1 MAKLYT
7 TPYHHTSWSP
17 PWAYSCIYTHAE
29 DSCAVVYEVIIT
41 PAQLLIL
48 LHKPLQPYHDFLQGE
63 RRRIQIGWQCRRRII
78 KFWIWMG
85 EFCICN
91 KPGARRTRYP
101 PTPSSRQSPRRHRWI
116 CCRAKIFHPASQVNV
131 GRCLMAR
138 GRVDDPRWKII
149 FPALI
154 MLL

>member
-101 PTPSSRQSPRRHRWI
+101 PTPPHANRHAVTAESAAEQKYSTLRVRWM
-116 CCRAKIFHPASQVNV
+116 SV
-131 GRCLMAR
+131 GVWWQ
-138 GRVDDPRWKII
+138 GDGWTIPDGK
-149 FPALI
+149 
-154 MLL
+154 